1 MYLFFYLK
9 QENVSLVSLL
19 RILAI
24 CFYIEILYLTV
35 EIFLSGFQVKSFQI
49 MNECSIL

>member
-1 MYLFFYLK
+1 MYQFFYLK
-9 QENVSLVSLL
+9 QDVSLVSML

-24 CFYIEILYLTV
+24 CFYIETLYFTV
-35 EIFLSGFQVKSFQI
+35 EIFLNGFQVKSFQI